1 MGVSNASSKSFHVY
15 FRTGQTI
22 ILGCGASGCS
32 GHALLSW
39 TLYLASPALLLA
51 FDLFETKSI

>member
-1 MGVSNASSKSFHVY
+1 MGVSNASSKSFH
-15 FRTGQTI
+15 GQTI